1 MSITGNEIFNMRNPR
16 EGGEDDDDK
25 KLLIKAKLKL
35 LTMKVEKMEGRRWRE
50 SDNGDTNQD
59 GK

>member
-1 MSITGNEIFNMRNPR
+1 MSIASNEIFNVRNPR
-16 EGGEDDDDK
+16 EGEDDDDK

-35 LTMKVEKMEGRRWRE
+35 LTMKVEKIEGRRWRE